1 MQINL
6 ISAGTE
12 KCTSHI
18 TSQDQAGG
26 RCLSSQNYK
35 ESLQTDMNLQLVS
48 HPGDFL
54 RFVTVSGVPLKA
66 MCVKP

>member
-35 ESLQTDMNLQLVS
+35 EFADGYEFTISLIVATS
-48 HPGDFL
+48 
-54 RFVTVSGVPLKA
+54 
-66 MCVKP
+66 